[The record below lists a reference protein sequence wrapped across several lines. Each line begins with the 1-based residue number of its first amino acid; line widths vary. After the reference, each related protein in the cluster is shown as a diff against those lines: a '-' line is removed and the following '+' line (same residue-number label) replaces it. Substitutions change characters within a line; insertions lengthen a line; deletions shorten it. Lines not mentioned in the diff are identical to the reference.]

1 MTNRTFLGA
10 RAVRSLLPVA
20 HAAEPAGGVI
30 PDFSGLWQH
39 GVPQIVF
46 HPIPGAPASPVI
58 DVQDM
63 ACTPNCP
70 PRPPG
75 RLFVGDHT
83 NKNLTPAGAAAV
95 RRMGERWRSGE
106 IVNAAT
112 EICAPSGVPHV
123 ITLLGPVQFLQTPD
137 LVTILYQRDHQVR
150 FVWMNRPHTA
160 RPKPSW
166 YGESVGHYEGDTL
179 VIETTGLNDKSIIDR
194 FGAPQTERTRVT
206 ERYRISDDRR
216 TLVAH
221 VTVEDPGIFVAPWSG
236 TITYTRS
243 NQPHI
248 NEERCAENNREA
260 TPTGVMPIP
269 IDDSPDF

>member
-1 MTNRTFLGA
+1 MA
-10 RAVRSLLPVA
+10 LLSPA
-20 HAAEPAGGVI
+20 YAAERPGAAV

-46 HPIPGAPASPVI
+46 QPIAGAAASPVI

-75 RLFVGDHT
+75 RFFIGDAS
-83 NKNLTPAGAAAV
+83 NRNLTPAGAAAV
-95 RRMGERWRSGE
+95 RRMGERWTSGE

-112 EICAPSGVPHV
+112 EVCAPSGVPHV

-150 FVWMNRPHTA
+150 FIRMNQPHA
-160 RPKPSW
+160 DDSRPSW
-166 YGESVGHYEGDTL
+166 YGDSVGHYEGDTL
-179 VIETTGLNDKSIIDR
+179 VVHTIGLNDKSIIDR

-206 ERYRISDDRR
+206 ERYRVGADGR

-221 VTVEDPGIFVAPWSG
+221 VTVEDPEIFVMPWSG

-243 NQPHI
+243 NQPHLS
-248 NEERCAENNREA
+248 EERCAENNRDA
-260 TPTGVMPIP
+260 QGGGLLPIP
-269 IDDSPDF
+269 MDDSPDF